1 MHGVSTL
8 IRAGEAA
15 AILGVTKPT
24 LYAYVSRG
32 RLTRTKAPDGRT
44 SLFARDEVEQL
55 AARTRHA
62 PSGPRP
68 TIDVHVSST
77 ITTID
82 VTSVRYRGLDVAE
95 ITAGHTFED
104 TAELLWSTVGT
115 DIGSSTVWP
124 SCPADDATAVA
135 ALSRLGLTPAATIG
149 VAAHVLGAR
158 HPDDRSTDAAL
169 RLLLATPVVL
179 ESQRRTGRYA
189 ARLAG
194 AWRRR
199 PTADL
204 VDAIDASLVL
214 LADHELATS
223 TLAVRL
229 AASVRSGPYPS
240 FAAGLATVEGT
251 LHGAA
256 SAAAHRLLDDCERNG
271 PEPVIAR
278 LLDERR
284 MVAGF
289 GHKIYRGVD
298 PRFPVLL
305 ERVRR
310 LDPERATVVDATV
323 AAAGRLM
330 AHQPNID
337 LALGALTW
345 LSGLDPNVPIFAV
358 ARIAGWGAHHAE
370 ETGERAVRFRG
381 ISTAAR

>member
-1 MHGVSTL
+1 MSTL

-15 AILGVTKPT
+15 AILGVTKPS

-32 RLTRTKAPDGRT
+32 RLTRTKAADGRT

-55 AARTRHA
+55 AARARHA
-62 PSGPRP
+62 PTGPRP

-82 VTSVRYRGLDVAE
+82 ETAVRYRGFDLATLAADH
-95 ITAGHTFED
+95 GFED
-104 TAELLWSTVGT
+104 VAELLWSATGA

-124 SCPADDATAVA
+124 GCAADDVAAVA
-135 ALSRLGLTPAATIG
+135 NLSGLGLTPAATIA
-149 VAAHVLGAR
+149 VAAQVLATR
-158 HPDDRSTDAAL
+158 HPEDRSVDAAR

-179 ESQRRTGRYA
+179 GSARRTGRYA

-194 AWRRR
+194 VWRRR
-199 PTADL
+199 PTSEL
-204 VDAIDASLVL
+204 VDAVDTALLL

-229 AASVRSGPYPS
+229 AASVRAGPYPS

-256 SAAAHRLLDDCERNG
+256 SAAAHRLLADCERNG
-271 PEPVIAR
+271 PEPVIAG
-278 LLDERR
+278 LLGERR
-284 MVAGF
+284 SVAGF
-289 GHKIYRGVD
+289 GHSIYRGVD

-305 ERVRR
+305 DRVRR
-310 LDPERATVVDATV
+310 LDPERAAVVDAVV
-323 AAAGRLM
+323 AAAGRAM
-330 AHQPNID
+330 APQPNVD

-345 LSGLDPNVPIFAV
+345 LGGLDPDVPIFAV
-358 ARIAGWGAHHAE
+358 ARIVGWGAHHEE
-370 ETGERAVRFRG
+370 ETDERPVRFRG
-381 ISTAAR
+381 VSTPVR